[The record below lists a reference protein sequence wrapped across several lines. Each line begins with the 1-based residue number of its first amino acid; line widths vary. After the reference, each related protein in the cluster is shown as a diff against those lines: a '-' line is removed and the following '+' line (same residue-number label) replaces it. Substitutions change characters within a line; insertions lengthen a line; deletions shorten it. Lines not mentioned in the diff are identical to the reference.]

1 MNRISPEVR
10 QQVLERDHLVC
21 LAPVLDPDAGS
32 CRDRFGNVGWEVP
45 VEELELDHVGE
56 MRMGRAAPTDID
68 HLVTLCPWHHRG
80 LKAGRNWATSHR
92 PMLRAYLRRQAGN
105 LVAQ

>member
-1 MNRISPEVR
+1 MRISSEVR
-10 QQVLERDHLVC
+10 QQVLDRDHFVC
-21 LAPVLDPDAGS
+21 VAPVLDRDSGP
-32 CRDRFGNVGWEVP
+32 CRDRFGNIGWEVP

-56 MRMGRAAPTDID
+56 MRMGKAAPSEPDY
-68 HLVTLCPWHHRG
+68 LVTLCPWHHRG

-105 LVAQ
+105 LVPA